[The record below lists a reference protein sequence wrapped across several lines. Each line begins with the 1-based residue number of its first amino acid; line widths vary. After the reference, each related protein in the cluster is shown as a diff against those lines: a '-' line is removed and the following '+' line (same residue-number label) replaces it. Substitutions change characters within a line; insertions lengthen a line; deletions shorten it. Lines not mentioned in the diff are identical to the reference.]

1 MFELHVFEWIY
12 KVWSVAYFIRKLLK
26 PMGSGNLNP
35 ILKKIAKAAYNLGD
49 HNDPLNAVLAIAIF
63 KGINRPLF
71 TMMDKESDP
80 QVKKYA
86 AFREGLTEVVAAST
100 YILTNKLLVNP
111 VSKYLQKKS
120 GGSLGKITHGVEFLG
135 VCVSAV
141 FLIPLA
147 CNLLLNPIM
156 KGVARIT
163 GKKKQTDNKLDI
175 KENVVPELSKPQ
187 VSQQVSDLSS
197 IKGPNSLLQVLQNK
211 YTPYNGGN
219 MKVGV

>member
-1 MFELHVFEWIY
+1 
-12 KVWSVAYFIRKLLK
+12 
-26 PMGSGNLNP
+26 MGSGNLNP
-35 ILKKIAKAAYNLGD
+35 ILKKIAKTAYKLGD

-63 KGINRPLF
+63 KGINRPIF

-86 AFREGLTEVVAAST
+86 AFRECLTEVIAAST

-111 VSKYLQKKS
+111 ISKHLQKKT
-120 GGSLGKITHGVEFLG
+120 GGSLGKITHGIEFLG

-141 FLIPLA
+141 LLIPLA
-147 CNLLLNPIM
+147 CNILLNPIM
-156 KGVARIT
+156 KGVEKIT
-163 GKKKQTDNKLDI
+163 GKKKQENNKLDI
-175 KENVVPELSKPQ
+175 KENVVPELSRPQ
-187 VSQQVSDLSS
+187 LGDQMSDLSS
-197 IKGPNSLLQVLQNK
+197 YKGPNSLLQVLQNK

>member
-1 MFELHVFEWIY
+1 
-12 KVWSVAYFIRKLLK
+12 
-26 PMGSGNLNP
+26 MGAGNLNP

-80 QVKKYA
+80 KTKRYA

-100 YILTNKLLVNP
+100 YIITNKTLVKP
-111 VSKYLQKKS
+111 ISKYLEKKT
-120 GGSLGKITHGVEFLG
+120 GGSLGKITHGIEFLG
-135 VCVSAV
+135 VCLSAV

-156 KGVARIT
+156 KEVSKLT
-163 GKKKQTDNKLDI
+163 HKKEQETKGLDI
-175 KENVVPELSKPQ
+175 KENVVPTLSKP
-187 VSQQVSDLSS
+187 VVQQLPAANVP
-197 IKGPNSLLQVLQNK
+197 KGPNSLVVVLQNK
-211 YTPYNGGN
+211 YATNNGGN
-219 MKVGV
+219 MKVGA

>member
-1 MFELHVFEWIY
+1 
-12 KVWSVAYFIRKLLK
+12 
-26 PMGSGNLNP
+26 MGAGNLNP
-35 ILKKIAKAAYNLGD
+35 ILKKIARAAYNLGD

-86 AFREGLTEVVAAST
+86 AFREGLTEIIAAST
-100 YILTNKLLVNP
+100 YIITNKTFVKP
-111 VSKYLQKKS
+111 ISKYLEKKT
-120 GGSLGKITHGVEFLG
+120 GGSLGKITHGIEFLG
-135 VCVSAV
+135 VCLSAV
-141 FLIPLA
+141 FLIPVA

-156 KGVARIT
+156 KGVSKLT
-163 GKKKQTDNKLDI
+163 GKKKPASNSLDI
-175 KENVVPELSKPQ
+175 KENVVPTLSKP
-187 VSQQVSDLSS
+187 VVQQSPATNVP
-197 IKGPNSLLQVLQNK
+197 KGPNSLLIVLQNK